1 MPSAALPTRAA
12 QVECWVL
19 GCLRCYEIST
29 LETEDC
35 LRILWLLIARLEGP
49 SESNSTPWSISILSK
64 AVPKRELAEPG
75 AWRQLV
81 QPSMWSRHSPGILFI
96 PSVVL
101 LLLSEH
107 AYEKGL
113 KVASSRVH
121 KLHK

>member
-1 MPSAALPTRAA
+1 M
-12 QVECWVL
+12 L

-64 AVPKRELAEPG
+64 AVPKREVAEPG
-75 AWRQLV
+75 AWSQLV
-81 QPSMWSRHSPGILFI
+81 QPSTWSRHSPGILLI

-107 AYEKGL
+107 VCEKGL
-113 KVASSRVH
+113 KVASPECISCTSEALWQ
-121 KLHK
+121 KD